1 MTYRVTFNQSRPHPD
16 GGTYLTGPQ
25 TADVWASDARTAR
38 DTITG
43 LVPGAK
49 IVSVRDLD
57 AAYNARIRRAE
68 RSRNR

>member
-1 MTYRVTFNQSRPHPD
+1 MTYRVTYKQTHPHPA
-16 GGTYLTGPQ
+16 GGTYVTGPYVR
-25 TADVWASDARTAR
+25 TVTSSDARTAR

-57 AAYNARIRRAE
+57 AAYDARIRRAE